1 MMYNIKEG
9 YNNKI
14 VKQNIMVHKHS
25 AALNCETLNS
35 ATLNS
40 ATLETGT
47 FNIKKYNIK

>member
-35 ATLNS
+35 ATL
-40 ATLETGT
+40 ETGT